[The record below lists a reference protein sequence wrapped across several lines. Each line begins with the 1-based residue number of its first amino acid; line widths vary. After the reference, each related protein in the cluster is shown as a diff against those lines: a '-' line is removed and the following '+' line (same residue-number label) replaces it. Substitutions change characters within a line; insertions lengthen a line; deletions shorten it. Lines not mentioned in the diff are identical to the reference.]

1 LALLAHFTASTTSLA
16 VKRAFATA
24 ICICKEREGDREGRT
39 RGRERE
45 RHREEG
51 E

>member
-1 LALLAHFTASTTSLA
+1 LALLAHLTASTTSLA

-24 ICICKEREGDREGRT
+24 ICICRERGGDREGR
-39 RGRERE
+39 RGREI
-45 RHREEG
+45 HREGG